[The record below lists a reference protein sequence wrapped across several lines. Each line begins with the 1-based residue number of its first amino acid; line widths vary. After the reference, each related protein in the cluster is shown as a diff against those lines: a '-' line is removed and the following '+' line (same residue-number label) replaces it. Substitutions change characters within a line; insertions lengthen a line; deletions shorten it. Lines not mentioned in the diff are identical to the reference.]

1 MDKPKISILI
11 SAYNAE
17 KYLAECIQS
26 VLNQNYDSYELIIVN
41 DGSTDGT
48 LDICKNYEETNSHV
62 RVFSWENKG
71 LILARRKGIELSR
84 GEYIL
89 FLDADDCYEKDAFNN
104 INMLLEDNPD
114 VVVFRFNFWHG
125 EEDYKPSKILETEI
139 YTSLKDKQ
147 LFFEKFIGNYE
158 YNHLWSKVIKRE
170 LLIKDNF
177 DYEKLKDIRLGEY
190 LLKSIQI
197 YALAKKIIVSDKV
210 IYNYRVLEQSM
221 SHGFNEKQV
230 EDITKVYM
238 ILKQYLQNVEW
249 DTENCLEI
257 ANLEYTIKMSSLLR
271 DLWDSN
277 LDMKYKKNT
286 SSKIVNINNGMI
298 NSTTIIIQNRI
309 LWELCKKKCWILSLI
324 YCRLLKVLSKRRRS
338 SSENR
343 LFEKKNSV

>member
-1 MDKPKISILI
+1 MKIPFSPPDITDAEVEQVAEALRSGWITTGPKTKELEREVADFCGVNRAVCLNSQT
-11 SAYNAE
+11 ACAE
-17 KYLAECIQS
+17 MTLR
-26 VLNQNYDSYELIIVN
+26 VLGV
-41 DGSTDGT
+41 
-48 LDICKNYEETNSHV
+48 
-62 RVFSWENKG
+62 
-71 LILARRKGIELSR
+71 
-84 GEYIL
+84 
-89 FLDADDCYEKDAFNN
+89 
-104 INMLLEDNPD
+104 
-114 VVVFRFNFWHG
+114 
-125 EEDYKPSKILETEI
+125 
-139 YTSLKDKQ
+139 
-147 LFFEKFIGNYE
+147 
-158 YNHLWSKVIKRE
+158 
-170 LLIKDNF
+170 
-177 DYEKLKDIRLGEY
+177 
-190 LLKSIQI
+190 
-197 YALAKKIIVSDKV
+197 AKKIIVSDKV

>member
-1 MDKPKISILI
+1 M
-11 SAYNAE
+11 
-17 KYLAECIQS
+17 
-26 VLNQNYDSYELIIVN
+26 
-41 DGSTDGT
+41 
-48 LDICKNYEETNSHV
+48 
-62 RVFSWENKG
+62 
-71 LILARRKGIELSR
+71 
-84 GEYIL
+84 
-89 FLDADDCYEKDAFNN
+89 
-104 INMLLEDNPD
+104 
-114 VVVFRFNFWHG
+114 VFRFNFWYG

-177 DYEKLKDIRLGEY
+177 DYEKLKDIRLGED
-190 LLKSIQI
+190 LLQSIQI

-277 LDMKYKKNT
+277 SDMKYKKNT

-309 LWELCKKKCWILSLI
+309 LWELCKKKCWILSRI